1 MSTRF
6 LDHIR
11 RQTRERIKSIP
22 KGSQPPKNNLD
33 FLSIFNANQSP
44 IIISEIK
51 FASPSG
57 GKIHPGPTDP
67 VAIARQYLEAGAS
80 ALSVLTEPNY
90 FQGNIDY
97 IRHIREAYP
106 DAHIL
111 IKDFIISEAQIKQA
125 LEYGANAVLLIVA
138 LLNQQQL
145 NHLYD
150 DALHLG
156 LTPIIEVHN
165 AVELKCALQLR
176 PRVIGINN
184 RNLQTLEVNLDTA
197 RILINQIEPGCHVI
211 CESGIN
217 HAHELAA
224 MTKLGFSG
232 FLIGSHFMQSR
243 APGQAL
249 KQLISEIKHA
259 H

>member
-1 MSTRF
+1 MSTRY

-11 RQTRERIKSIP
+11 QQTRERIKSIP
-22 KGSQPPKNNLD
+22 KGSHPSKNNFD

-97 IRHIREAYP
+97 IRHIREACP

-111 IKDFIISEAQIKQA
+111 LKDFIISEAQIKQA

-145 NHLYD
+145 NHL
-150 DALHLG
+150 
-156 LTPIIEVHN
+156 
-165 AVELKCALQLR
+165 
-176 PRVIGINN
+176 
-184 RNLQTLEVNLDTA
+184 
-197 RILINQIEPGCHVI
+197 
-211 CESGIN
+211 
-217 HAHELAA
+217 
-224 MTKLGFSG
+224 
-232 FLIGSHFMQSR
+232 
-243 APGQAL
+243 
-249 KQLISEIKHA
+249 
-259 H
+259 

>member
-1 MSTRF
+1 MPTHF
-6 LDHIR
+6 LDHMR
-11 RQTRERIKSIP
+11 LQTQERIKSIP
-22 KGSQPPKNNLD
+22 KGSHPPKNNLD
-33 FLSIFNANQSP
+33 FLSIFNANQAP

-51 FASPSG
+51 FASPSS
-57 GKIHPGPTDP
+57 GKIHPGPTAP

-106 DAHIL
+106 NTHIL
-111 IKDFIISEAQIKQA
+111 LKDFILSEAQIKQG

-138 LLNQQQL
+138 LLNPQQL
-145 NHLYD
+145 NHLYYY
-150 DALHLG
+150 ALHLG

-165 AVELKCALQLR
+165 AKELKCALQLR
-176 PRVIGINN
+176 PSVIGINN
-184 RNLQTLEVNLDTA
+184 RNLQTLEINLDTA
-197 RILINQIEPGCHVI
+197 RMLIKQIESGCHVI

-224 MTKLGFSG
+224 MTRLGFSG

-249 KQLISEIKHA
+249 KQLISEVKHV